1 MFRETII
8 FGAQLPHYHLTN
20 ESNRYLRIILVFF
33 NLSTS
38 SHSIS
43 STILPFRPLFNGY
56 EIIGDSQMVRLV
68 IQFKLGPAPDIGT
81 AFANFIAHNICSSVL
96 NINAALSTTFAVYRL
111 APSFSSFSPMNV
123 LASRNAFLFTETAK
137 RIGLCVSG
145 QTVKGLVKL
154 VKHHGLSSDK
164 VVVLI
169 GTNDILQ
176 AARTPSPV
184 SNVFLFKL
192 V

>member
-1 MFRETII
+1 L
-8 FGAQLPHYHLTN
+8 Q
-20 ESNRYLRIILVFF
+20 
-33 NLSTS
+33 
-38 SHSIS
+38 
-43 STILPFRPLFNGY
+43 FRPLFNGY

-81 AFANFIAHNICSSVL
+81 AFANIIAHNVCSSVL
-96 NINAALSTTFAVYRL
+96 NVNAAFSTFAVYRL
-111 APSFSSFSPMNV
+111 VPSFLSFSPMNV

>member
-1 MFRETII
+1 
-8 FGAQLPHYHLTN
+8 
-20 ESNRYLRIILVFF
+20 
-33 NLSTS
+33 
-38 SHSIS
+38 
-43 STILPFRPLFNGY
+43 
-56 EIIGDSQMVRLV
+56 MVRLV

-81 AFANFIAHNICSSVL
+81 AFANIIAHNVCSSVL
-96 NINAALSTTFAVYRL
+96 NVNAAFSTFAVYRL
-111 APSFSSFSPMNV
+111 VPSFLSFSPMNV
-123 LASRNAFLFTETAK
+123 LLASRNAFLFTETAK
-137 RIGLCVSG
+137 RIGFCVSG
-145 QTVKGLVKL
+145 LTVKGLVSL